1 MIERIVGLGFHSRIE
16 AVLADGSTVTV
27 QLTRA
32 HAQQLELAV
41 GDIVFL
47 RQMPG
52 TTVTPAPP
60 TQPVGE
66 DALGA

>member
-1 MIERIVGLGFHSRIE
+1 
-16 AVLADGSTVTV
+16 VTV

-32 HAQQLELAV
+32 HAQQLELGV

-60 TQPVGE
+60 TPTAAE
-66 DALGA
+66 DALDA